1 MLLILYK
8 NKLKKNEVNLAKL
21 KSGGIVLK
29 GDETD
34 ASNKLMSQD
43 HFYDLLNKY
52 VKSIDKKPIF
62 LRSKSK
68 TQYIKINKSE
78 RSYSTKVI
86 IELFISNMI
95 KLHFSI
101 FLNKDSNSNYPHITF
116 NTSNTEQYHIYLT
129 KITVEDMRNIL
140 QGNQHN
146 LIIKLLE
153 LTLQELNNKD
163 IQESVVISSYIFDLN
178 MYIKTMKD
186 ILVFNNKI
194 IDRTIINSINRIKL
208 TSYLRSKTDL
218 KKEKEREEEEKKSV
232 NENKIEYIKQLALKY
247 SSFITS
253 MNTDIDN
260 HFSKKRQIETFIQ
273 QYNDLFD
280 KKPGNFDIFLSN
292 YMKEI
297 SEKDISEILEYYD
310 FIFNFNE
317 NVWIIYVKDSK
328 QSLNN
333 FNLKEYLSKEYL
345 FKEDLPI
352 KLRDKIIFFNKKILE
367 LIDNKSIEKT
377 KQFESL
383 PISIST
389 ITSTKKILKL
399 STELDAK
406 LQTLSS
412 DIDNLKSNK
421 RTLDMKYDIYKRIFQ
436 KSFSDNLNKLFNKCV
451 EYKKTVEKDEQIEI
465 QKEIQI
471 RYEKLFKT
479 ISDII
484 FDSKFIKRL
493 RFLIKKELNIDLG
506 NVKDNLSDSK
516 SSISSIK

>member
-1 MLLILYK
+1 
-8 NKLKKNEVNLAKL
+8 
-21 KSGGIVLK
+21 
-29 GDETD
+29 
-34 ASNKLMSQD
+34 
-43 HFYDLLNKY
+43 
-52 VKSIDKKPIF
+52 
-62 LRSKSK
+62 
-68 TQYIKINKSE
+68 
-78 RSYSTKVI
+78 
-86 IELFISNMI
+86 
-95 KLHFSI
+95 
-101 FLNKDSNSNYPHITF
+101 
-116 NTSNTEQYHIYLT
+116 
-129 KITVEDMRNIL
+129 
-140 QGNQHN
+140 
-146 LIIKLLE
+146 
-153 LTLQELNNKD
+153 
-163 IQESVVISSYIFDLN
+163 
-178 MYIKTMKD
+178 
-186 ILVFNNKI
+186 
-194 IDRTIINSINRIKL
+194 
-208 TSYLRSKTDL
+208 
-218 KKEKEREEEEKKSV
+218 
-232 NENKIEYIKQLALKY
+232 
-247 SSFITS
+247 
-253 MNTDIDN
+253 
-260 HFSKKRQIETFIQ
+260 
-273 QYNDLFD
+273 
-280 KKPGNFDIFLSN
+280 
-292 YMKEI
+292 MKEI